1 LPRTFE
7 DRSGAENGFARVAQY
22 QQDYL
27 VFRDYPLLGA
37 GFSNFHYLVEGEP
50 EYATTYNGATSQD
63 WPHSNFASAL
73 AETGILGFVPYVM
86 MHILL
91 VMAMWQLRRR
101 SASGRLVWKYFV
113 FMFLVYWITGVTESS
128 GFTGTLN
135 MWYAFAVA
143 VAYKYALTEPHSR
156 LLAEVEVPSAYL
168 SVPT

>member
-1 LPRTFE
+1 
-7 DRSGAENGFARVAQY
+7 
-22 QQDYL
+22 
-27 VFRDYPLLGA
+27 
-37 GFSNFHYLVEGEP
+37 
-50 EYATTYNGATSQD
+50 
-63 WPHSNFASAL
+63 
-73 AETGILGFVPYVM
+73 
-86 MHILL
+86 LL